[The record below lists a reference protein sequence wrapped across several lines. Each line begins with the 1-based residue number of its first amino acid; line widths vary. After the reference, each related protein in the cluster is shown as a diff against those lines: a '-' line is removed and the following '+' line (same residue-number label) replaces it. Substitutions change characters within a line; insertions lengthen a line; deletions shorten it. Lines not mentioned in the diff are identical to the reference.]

1 MTELEIVQ
9 EAFENLFR
17 LIDGDPLLE
26 GRRYDPEKWK
36 VLKKYVKDEDR
47 YGAPAYMLGITTE
60 EYYEAP
66 VHCDRRKP

>member
-1 MTELEIVQ
+1 MTELEIIQ

-17 LIDGDPLLE
+17 HIDGDPLFE
-26 GRRYDPEKWK
+26 DRRFDPEKWR
-36 VLKKYVKDEDR
+36 VLSKYVKDEDR
-47 YGAPAYMLGITTE
+47 YSAPALMLGITDE

>member
-17 LIDGDPLLE
+17 HIDGIPPPA
-26 GRRYDPEKWK
+26 GRRFDLEKWR
-36 VLKKYVKDEDR
+36 VLSKYVKDEDR
-47 YGAPAYMLGITTE
+47 YDAPALMLGITAE